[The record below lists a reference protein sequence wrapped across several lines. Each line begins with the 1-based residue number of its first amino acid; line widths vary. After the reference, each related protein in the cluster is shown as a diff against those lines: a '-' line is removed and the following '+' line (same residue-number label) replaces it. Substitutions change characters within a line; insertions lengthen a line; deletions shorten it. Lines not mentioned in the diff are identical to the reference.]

1 MRTRF
6 KIIKTWDQL
15 LKLIECCKKS
25 GYACV
30 DFETNAEGIY
40 NKGFKPTILSVT
52 FQAGSGCS
60 IPLNHPETKDT
71 CEPGWNWKK
80 ALLKFGHEV
89 IEDPNIV
96 KLAWNGKFDFQIFN
110 LYGIFYR
117 GTLIDGM
124 LAKYCLNEER
134 PNGLK
139 DMVRRYLPDVANYEA
154 DKGFDKLPWDQKPLK
169 PLCKYGCQDT
179 DYTFRLTIFFESR
192 LIELGFYNLYRNL
205 IMTSS
210 RVLQSC
216 EVNGLYMDRE
226 FNEKLLAEYKPKI
239 DKARETCL
247 NLAHVKAFEKWY
259 NMQKVDKYVASIQA
273 ELEELDY
280 NDPKDAKKIAN
291 REQKISNIKAG
302 IFSNKKER
310 DLVRPINL
318 GSPVDLPQLLYSKE
332 GFHMP
337 IIKYTI
343 DKKTGKPTDKPSTDE
358 DTLTELRL
366 KYKNPKS
373 PKAIFLDSLLEL
385 RGLEKM
391 YKTYIEGWHEKV
403 QDDSCLHGKYNIIG
417 TTSGRLSSSDPNLQQ
432 VPKTSVD
439 PNIKNQLVAQ
449 PGKLYLVS
457 DFSQCIEGNSYIFCN
472 TGLKKLKDIQPGKDK
487 IYLMDPQWVNHSRL
501 LNIEGLAYKGTAK
514 CLKIITNT
522 GRELVLTEDHPVK
535 TYQGFTKAQELNIG
549 DNLYIE
555 NVASSKRVGNIHIP
569 KDEAY
574 IAGLFYGDGFYPG
587 CHSGQRKSTD
597 RSISF
602 STGSD
607 RTELVP
613 FLNKYFKTEFNDPK
627 RPTRAVRASSD
638 MVPDF
643 YEKYPKIDSHHMY
656 IPARIMQADWESKMH
671 FIGGQIDSDGS
682 IGSGRFRYTSVCKEY
697 ILQLQLLFQSV
708 GWNGLVR
715 EAHMKLEGKEF
726 IAYHLIVQSTKA
738 IRRLKKYVRLVR
750 KKADCQECLDN
761 KIGAR
766 PCNKS
771 SHDPTHRI
779 PWEVYNELPY
789 TKEFY
794 KARNNSRRKKRLIC
808 TTLKPYLDEL
818 TELDSRWQDAY
829 WFKYEQVERIEVV
842 GERDVY
848 DLSVEKL
855 HEFNPNG
862 IRVHNCELRFMAH
875 LAKDKTYL
883 DAFNSGKDPHLAIA
897 AQKYGIP
904 YDEAYKIYKDDDHPD
919 HGIWKVRRKQ
929 AKQIAFGLIYGI
941 GAKLL
946 AVKLSDPK
954 AGIIVSP
961 EQAQEEMDV
970 FFKQHPRLKKFKTK
984 SEKYLQEHGYLMS
997 LFGRR
1002 RRLPQIYGDNKDQA
1016 YAKRMALNFPCQSAA
1031 SDVTLF
1037 GSVLIYYL
1045 MRQGKLPMMYEVA
1058 TVHDACYYNTEPS
1071 LINIWTISAMW
1082 EIFRD
1087 PDTKPYFGFHVD
1099 DVTMDMDYTIGRT
1112 MAEELP
1118 FIPGYD
1124 YNKMLQPD
1132 FSVEEYMKEAKKYDG
1147 ISIAEYKTK
1156 FKKEIKAYQDSWIKY
1171 QDFKH
1176 VKPIGIL
1183 K

>member
-1 MRTRF
+1 MRTKF
-6 KIIKTWDQL
+6 KIIKTWGQL

-60 IPLNHPETKDT
+60 IPLDHPETKEV
-71 CEPGWNWKK
+71 CGPGWNWKK

-89 IEDPNIV
+89 IEDYDIV

-154 DKGFDKLPWDQKPLK
+154 DKGFDKLPWDKKPLK

-216 EVNGLYMDRE
+216 EVNGLYMDRT

-247 NLAHVKAFEKWY
+247 NLAHVKAFEKLY
-259 NMQKVDKYVASIQA
+259 NMQKISKYVASIQA
-273 ELEELDY
+273 ELDELDY

-337 IIKYTI
+337 IIKYTT
-343 DKKTGKPTDKPSTDE
+343 DSKTGKPTDKPSTDE

-439 PNIKNQLVAQ
+439 PNIKNQLIAQ

-457 DFSQCIEGNSYIFCN
+457 DFSQ
-472 TGLKKLKDIQPGKDK
+472 
-487 IYLMDPQWVNHSRL
+487 
-501 LNIEGLAYKGTAK
+501 A
-514 CLKIITNT
+514 
-522 GRELVLTEDHPVK
+522 
-535 TYQGFTKAQELNIG
+535 
-549 DNLYIE
+549 
-555 NVASSKRVGNIHIP
+555 
-569 KDEAY
+569 
-574 IAGLFYGDGFYPG
+574 
-587 CHSGQRKSTD
+587 
-597 RSISF
+597 
-602 STGSD
+602 
-607 RTELVP
+607 
-613 FLNKYFKTEFNDPK
+613 
-627 RPTRAVRASSD
+627 
-638 MVPDF
+638 
-643 YEKYPKIDSHHMY
+643 
-656 IPARIMQADWESKMH
+656 
-671 FIGGQIDSDGS
+671 
-682 IGSGRFRYTSVCKEY
+682 
-697 ILQLQLLFQSV
+697 
-708 GWNGLVR
+708 
-715 EAHMKLEGKEF
+715 
-726 IAYHLIVQSTKA
+726 
-738 IRRLKKYVRLVR
+738 
-750 KKADCQECLDN
+750 
-761 KIGAR
+761 
-766 PCNKS
+766 
-771 SHDPTHRI
+771 
-779 PWEVYNELPY
+779 
-789 TKEFY
+789 
-794 KARNNSRRKKRLIC
+794 
-808 TTLKPYLDEL
+808 
-818 TELDSRWQDAY
+818 
-829 WFKYEQVERIEVV
+829 
-842 GERDVY
+842 
-848 DLSVEKL
+848 
-855 HEFNPNG
+855 
-862 IRVHNCELRFMAH
+862 ELRFMAH

-883 DAFNSGKDPHLAIA
+883 DAFNSGNDPHLAIA
-897 AQKYGIP
+897 AQKYGVP
-904 YDEAYKIYKDDDHPD
+904 YEEAYKIYHDENHPD
-919 HGIWKVRRKQ
+919 HKVWKVRRKQ

-954 AGIIVSP
+954 AGLIVTP
-961 EQAQEEMDV
+961 EEAQKEMDI
-970 FFKQHPRLKKFKTK
+970 FFKQHPRLKKFKAK
-984 SEKYLQEHGYLMS
+984 QEKYLQEHGYLMS

-1016 YAKRMALNFPCQSAA
+1016 YAKRMALNFPCQSCA

-1045 MRQGKLPMMYEVA
+1045 MRQGKLPKMDEVA

-1132 FSVEEYMKEAKKYDG
+1132 FSVEEYMKEAKKYEG
-1147 ISIAEYKTK
+1147 ISIAEYRTK

-1176 VKPIGIL
+1176 VKKCGIL

>member
-89 IEDPNIV
+89 IEDYNIV

-259 NMQKVDKYVASIQA
+259 NMQKINKYVASIQA

-337 IIKYTI
+337 IIKYTT
-343 DKKTGKPTDKPSTDE
+343 DSKTGKPTDKPSTDE

-439 PNIKNQLVAQ
+439 PNIKNQLIAQ

-457 DFSQCIEGNSYIFCN
+457 DFSQ
-472 TGLKKLKDIQPGKDK
+472 
-487 IYLMDPQWVNHSRL
+487 
-501 LNIEGLAYKGTAK
+501 A
-514 CLKIITNT
+514 
-522 GRELVLTEDHPVK
+522 
-535 TYQGFTKAQELNIG
+535 
-549 DNLYIE
+549 
-555 NVASSKRVGNIHIP
+555 
-569 KDEAY
+569 
-574 IAGLFYGDGFYPG
+574 
-587 CHSGQRKSTD
+587 
-597 RSISF
+597 
-602 STGSD
+602 
-607 RTELVP
+607 
-613 FLNKYFKTEFNDPK
+613 
-627 RPTRAVRASSD
+627 
-638 MVPDF
+638 
-643 YEKYPKIDSHHMY
+643 
-656 IPARIMQADWESKMH
+656 
-671 FIGGQIDSDGS
+671 
-682 IGSGRFRYTSVCKEY
+682 
-697 ILQLQLLFQSV
+697 
-708 GWNGLVR
+708 
-715 EAHMKLEGKEF
+715 
-726 IAYHLIVQSTKA
+726 
-738 IRRLKKYVRLVR
+738 
-750 KKADCQECLDN
+750 
-761 KIGAR
+761 
-766 PCNKS
+766 
-771 SHDPTHRI
+771 
-779 PWEVYNELPY
+779 
-789 TKEFY
+789 
-794 KARNNSRRKKRLIC
+794 
-808 TTLKPYLDEL
+808 
-818 TELDSRWQDAY
+818 
-829 WFKYEQVERIEVV
+829 
-842 GERDVY
+842 
-848 DLSVEKL
+848 
-855 HEFNPNG
+855 
-862 IRVHNCELRFMAH
+862 ELRFMAH

-883 DAFNSGKDPHLAIA
+883 DAFNSGNDPHLAIA
-897 AQKYGIP
+897 AQKYGVP
-904 YDEAYKIYKDDDHPD
+904 YEEAYKMYHDEDHPD
-919 HGIWKVRRKQ
+919 HKLWKVRRKQ

-954 AGIIVSP
+954 AGLIVTP
-961 EQAQEEMDV
+961 EEAQKEMDI
-970 FFKQHPRLKKFKTK
+970 FFKQHPRLKKFKAK
-984 SEKYLQEHGYLMS
+984 QEKYLQEHGYLMS

-1016 YAKRMALNFPCQSAA
+1016 YAKRMALNFPCLLPTSQALCKTKGWVNSDNLEVGDEILAFNSKTGKSEWQPVLEVHTPDYNGDLYRFSSKHCGILSTSYHRWYVSKSEFYEEDVARRKEQDREIEKFFSLQKTIHDKYEEGLNLHQVSKELGLSYTKIRRIYYGKVKSPLTTKPIEPFRVLTSEEIYKAKGNCRIPIRAFHNNNNKNSYSEEFIALCGWYLTDAHVRRDSIRITQSDSANHDKVLHIRRLLKDSNLEYKERVRIGEASTVVNWDISKESSKNFIELLPDRKLNMKFLTSLTQSQLEVLLENMRMGDGYNIFCSGDKEQAALVQALVVLIGKSSSMFQLSYKGKKSYFKDHKPSKLGQEYIEATKDSWGIKFSNRGSVHTKSYGRKLIEKVPYQGKVWCPSVPSGAFFVRYIGEDGRYRTMITGNCQSCA

-1045 MRQGKLPMMYEVA
+1045 MRQGKLPKMDEVA

-1124 YNKMLQPD
+1124 YNKMLQSD
-1132 FSVEEYMKEAKKYDG
+1132 FSVEEYMKEAKKYEG

-1156 FKKEIKAYQDSWIKY
+1156 FKKEIKAYQDSWLKY

>member
-60 IPLNHPETKDT
+60 IPLNHPETKDI

-89 IEDPNIV
+89 IEDYNIV

-216 EVNGLYMDRE
+216 EVNGLYMDRK

-259 NMQKVDKYVASIQA
+259 NMQKIGKYVASIQA

-337 IIKYTI
+337 IIKYTT
-343 DKKTGKPTDKPSTDE
+343 DNKTGKPTDKPSTDE

-417 TTSGRLSSSDPNLQQ
+417 CVTGDTMLVGSKEDIRIDTICPKEKGIQNIEDKNLWVLSHEGTWEQITHGINKGLHQTYEITTEEGNVLRCTKGHKLLTPFGMKRVGYIFKHNIPIIMHDVSRLDITQPKQGRSSKEVIFKEVPGWDGYLVSNEGKVYSVKVPGPSGYLDYNHPHEMVPRCWKKDRKRIYFRKPGHKKTAFSVSRLVWEVFKGPIPKGMVIDHIDCDPSNDSLENLQCITPSENIKRAYKLTRKAYTNGSINGRTVTNTQDVGSILLEYSQGSTQEELKEKYHLSQKQVSRIINRQAWKYIYITHIKSLEYIGELPIYDLSVNDKHSYVTRSNFINSNTTSGRLSSSDPNLQQ

-439 PNIKNQLVAQ
+439 PNIKNQLIAQ

-457 DFSQCIEGNSYIFCN
+457 DFSQ
-472 TGLKKLKDIQPGKDK
+472 
-487 IYLMDPQWVNHSRL
+487 
-501 LNIEGLAYKGTAK
+501 A
-514 CLKIITNT
+514 
-522 GRELVLTEDHPVK
+522 
-535 TYQGFTKAQELNIG
+535 
-549 DNLYIE
+549 
-555 NVASSKRVGNIHIP
+555 
-569 KDEAY
+569 
-574 IAGLFYGDGFYPG
+574 
-587 CHSGQRKSTD
+587 
-597 RSISF
+597 
-602 STGSD
+602 
-607 RTELVP
+607 
-613 FLNKYFKTEFNDPK
+613 
-627 RPTRAVRASSD
+627 
-638 MVPDF
+638 
-643 YEKYPKIDSHHMY
+643 
-656 IPARIMQADWESKMH
+656 
-671 FIGGQIDSDGS
+671 
-682 IGSGRFRYTSVCKEY
+682 
-697 ILQLQLLFQSV
+697 
-708 GWNGLVR
+708 
-715 EAHMKLEGKEF
+715 
-726 IAYHLIVQSTKA
+726 
-738 IRRLKKYVRLVR
+738 
-750 KKADCQECLDN
+750 
-761 KIGAR
+761 
-766 PCNKS
+766 
-771 SHDPTHRI
+771 
-779 PWEVYNELPY
+779 
-789 TKEFY
+789 
-794 KARNNSRRKKRLIC
+794 
-808 TTLKPYLDEL
+808 
-818 TELDSRWQDAY
+818 
-829 WFKYEQVERIEVV
+829 
-842 GERDVY
+842 
-848 DLSVEKL
+848 
-855 HEFNPNG
+855 
-862 IRVHNCELRFMAH
+862 ELRFMAH

-883 DAFNSGKDPHLAIA
+883 DAFNSGNDPHLAIA
-897 AQKYGIP
+897 AQKYGVP
-904 YDEAYKIYKDDDHPD
+904 YEEAYKIYHDEDHPD
-919 HGIWKVRRKQ
+919 HKVWKVRRKQ

-954 AGIIVSP
+954 AGLIVTP
-961 EQAQEEMDV
+961 EEAQKEMDI
-970 FFKQHPRLKKFKTK
+970 FFKQHPRLKKFKAK
-984 SEKYLQEHGYLMS
+984 QEKYLQEHGYLMS

-1016 YAKRMALNFPCQSAA
+1016 YAKRMALNFPCQSCA

-1045 MRQGKLPMMYEVA
+1045 MRQGKLPKMDEVA

-1132 FSVEEYMKEAKKYDG
+1132 FSVEEYMKEAKKYEG

>member
-30 DFETNAEGIY
+30 DFETNADGIY

-89 IEDPNIV
+89 IEDYNIV

-134 PNGLK
+134 HNGLK

-247 NLAHVKAFEKWY
+247 NLSHVKAFEKLY
-259 NMQKVDKYVASIQA
+259 NMQKIGKYVASIQA
-273 ELEELDY
+273 ELDELDY

-337 IIKYTI
+337 IIKYTT
-343 DKKTGKPTDKPSTDE
+343 DRKTGKPTNKPSTDE

-439 PNIKNQLVAQ
+439 PNIKNQLIAQ

-457 DFSQCIEGNSYIFCN
+457 DFSQ
-472 TGLKKLKDIQPGKDK
+472 
-487 IYLMDPQWVNHSRL
+487 
-501 LNIEGLAYKGTAK
+501 A
-514 CLKIITNT
+514 
-522 GRELVLTEDHPVK
+522 
-535 TYQGFTKAQELNIG
+535 
-549 DNLYIE
+549 
-555 NVASSKRVGNIHIP
+555 
-569 KDEAY
+569 
-574 IAGLFYGDGFYPG
+574 
-587 CHSGQRKSTD
+587 
-597 RSISF
+597 
-602 STGSD
+602 
-607 RTELVP
+607 
-613 FLNKYFKTEFNDPK
+613 
-627 RPTRAVRASSD
+627 
-638 MVPDF
+638 
-643 YEKYPKIDSHHMY
+643 
-656 IPARIMQADWESKMH
+656 
-671 FIGGQIDSDGS
+671 
-682 IGSGRFRYTSVCKEY
+682 
-697 ILQLQLLFQSV
+697 
-708 GWNGLVR
+708 
-715 EAHMKLEGKEF
+715 
-726 IAYHLIVQSTKA
+726 
-738 IRRLKKYVRLVR
+738 
-750 KKADCQECLDN
+750 
-761 KIGAR
+761 
-766 PCNKS
+766 
-771 SHDPTHRI
+771 
-779 PWEVYNELPY
+779 
-789 TKEFY
+789 
-794 KARNNSRRKKRLIC
+794 
-808 TTLKPYLDEL
+808 
-818 TELDSRWQDAY
+818 
-829 WFKYEQVERIEVV
+829 
-842 GERDVY
+842 
-848 DLSVEKL
+848 
-855 HEFNPNG
+855 
-862 IRVHNCELRFMAH
+862 ELRFMAH

-883 DAFNSGKDPHLAIA
+883 DAFNSGNDPHLAIA
-897 AQKYGIP
+897 AQKYGVP
-904 YDEAYKIYKDDDHPD
+904 YEEAYKMYHDEDHPD
-919 HGIWKVRRKQ
+919 HKLWKVRRKQ

-954 AGIIVSP
+954 AGLIVTP
-961 EQAQEEMDV
+961 EEAQKEMDI
-970 FFKQHPRLKKFKTK
+970 FFKQHPRLKKFKAK
-984 SEKYLQEHGYLMS
+984 QEKYLQEHGYLMS

-1016 YAKRMALNFPCQSAA
+1016 YAKRMALNFPCQSCA

-1045 MRQGKLPMMYEVA
+1045 MRQGKLPKMDEVA
-1058 TVHDACYYNTEPS
+1058 TVHDAVYFNTDPKY
-1071 LINIWTISAMW
+1071 INTWTISTMW

-1156 FKKEIKAYQDSWIKY
+1156 FKKEIKKY
-1171 QDFKH
+1171 EDDFKA
-1176 VKPIGIL
+1176 GRL
-1183 K
+1183 

>member
-30 DFETNAEGIY
+30 DFETNADGIY

-89 IEDPNIV
+89 IEDYNIV

-154 DKGFDKLPWDQKPLK
+154 DKGFDKLPWDKKPLK

-259 NMQKVDKYVASIQA
+259 NMQKIGKYVASIQA

-337 IIKYTI
+337 IIKYTT
-343 DKKTGKPTDKPSTDE
+343 DSKTGKPTDNPSTDE

-439 PNIKNQLVAQ
+439 PNIKNQLIAK

-457 DFSQCIEGNSYIFCN
+457 DFSQ
-472 TGLKKLKDIQPGKDK
+472 
-487 IYLMDPQWVNHSRL
+487 
-501 LNIEGLAYKGTAK
+501 A
-514 CLKIITNT
+514 
-522 GRELVLTEDHPVK
+522 
-535 TYQGFTKAQELNIG
+535 
-549 DNLYIE
+549 
-555 NVASSKRVGNIHIP
+555 
-569 KDEAY
+569 
-574 IAGLFYGDGFYPG
+574 
-587 CHSGQRKSTD
+587 
-597 RSISF
+597 
-602 STGSD
+602 
-607 RTELVP
+607 
-613 FLNKYFKTEFNDPK
+613 
-627 RPTRAVRASSD
+627 
-638 MVPDF
+638 
-643 YEKYPKIDSHHMY
+643 
-656 IPARIMQADWESKMH
+656 
-671 FIGGQIDSDGS
+671 
-682 IGSGRFRYTSVCKEY
+682 
-697 ILQLQLLFQSV
+697 
-708 GWNGLVR
+708 
-715 EAHMKLEGKEF
+715 
-726 IAYHLIVQSTKA
+726 
-738 IRRLKKYVRLVR
+738 
-750 KKADCQECLDN
+750 
-761 KIGAR
+761 
-766 PCNKS
+766 
-771 SHDPTHRI
+771 
-779 PWEVYNELPY
+779 
-789 TKEFY
+789 
-794 KARNNSRRKKRLIC
+794 
-808 TTLKPYLDEL
+808 
-818 TELDSRWQDAY
+818 
-829 WFKYEQVERIEVV
+829 
-842 GERDVY
+842 
-848 DLSVEKL
+848 
-855 HEFNPNG
+855 
-862 IRVHNCELRFMAH
+862 ELRFMAH

-883 DAFNSGKDPHLAIA
+883 DAFNSGNDPHLAIA
-897 AQKYGIP
+897 AQKYGVP
-904 YDEAYKIYKDDDHPD
+904 YEEAYKMYHDEDHPD
-919 HGIWKVRRKQ
+919 HKLWKVRRKQ

-954 AGIIVSP
+954 AGLIVTP
-961 EQAQEEMDV
+961 EEAQKEMDI
-970 FFKQHPRLKKFKTK
+970 FFKQHPRLKKFKAK
-984 SEKYLQEHGYLMS
+984 QEKYLQEHGYLMS

-1016 YAKRMALNFPCQSAA
+1016 YAKRMALNFPCQSCA

-1045 MRQGKLPMMYEVA
+1045 MRQGKLPKMDEVA
-1058 TVHDACYYNTEPS
+1058 TVHDAVYFNTDPKY
-1071 LINIWTISAMW
+1071 INTWTISTMW

-1132 FSVEEYMKEAKKYDG
+1132 FSVEEYMKEAKKYEG
-1147 ISIAEYKTK
+1147 ISISEYKTK
-1156 FKKEIKAYQDSWIKY
+1156 FKNEIKKY
-1171 QDFKH
+1171 EEDFKA
-1176 VKPIGIL
+1176 GRL
-1183 K
+1183 

>member
-89 IEDPNIV
+89 IEDYNIV

-259 NMQKVDKYVASIQA
+259 NMQKINKYVASIQA

-439 PNIKNQLVAQ
+439 PNIKNQLIAQ

-457 DFSQCIEGNSYIFCN
+457 DFSQ
-472 TGLKKLKDIQPGKDK
+472 
-487 IYLMDPQWVNHSRL
+487 
-501 LNIEGLAYKGTAK
+501 A
-514 CLKIITNT
+514 
-522 GRELVLTEDHPVK
+522 
-535 TYQGFTKAQELNIG
+535 
-549 DNLYIE
+549 
-555 NVASSKRVGNIHIP
+555 
-569 KDEAY
+569 
-574 IAGLFYGDGFYPG
+574 
-587 CHSGQRKSTD
+587 
-597 RSISF
+597 
-602 STGSD
+602 
-607 RTELVP
+607 
-613 FLNKYFKTEFNDPK
+613 
-627 RPTRAVRASSD
+627 
-638 MVPDF
+638 
-643 YEKYPKIDSHHMY
+643 
-656 IPARIMQADWESKMH
+656 
-671 FIGGQIDSDGS
+671 
-682 IGSGRFRYTSVCKEY
+682 
-697 ILQLQLLFQSV
+697 
-708 GWNGLVR
+708 
-715 EAHMKLEGKEF
+715 
-726 IAYHLIVQSTKA
+726 
-738 IRRLKKYVRLVR
+738 
-750 KKADCQECLDN
+750 
-761 KIGAR
+761 
-766 PCNKS
+766 
-771 SHDPTHRI
+771 
-779 PWEVYNELPY
+779 
-789 TKEFY
+789 
-794 KARNNSRRKKRLIC
+794 
-808 TTLKPYLDEL
+808 
-818 TELDSRWQDAY
+818 
-829 WFKYEQVERIEVV
+829 
-842 GERDVY
+842 
-848 DLSVEKL
+848 
-855 HEFNPNG
+855 
-862 IRVHNCELRFMAH
+862 ELRFMAH

-883 DAFNSGKDPHLAIA
+883 DAFNSGNDPHLAIA
-897 AQKYGIP
+897 AQKYGVP
-904 YDEAYKIYKDDDHPD
+904 YEEAYKMYHDEDHPD
-919 HGIWKVRRKQ
+919 HKLWKVRRKQ

-954 AGIIVSP
+954 AGLIVTP
-961 EQAQEEMDV
+961 EEAQKEMDI
-970 FFKQHPRLKKFKTK
+970 FFKQHPRLKKFKAK
-984 SEKYLQEHGYLMS
+984 QEKYLQEHGYLMS

-1016 YAKRMALNFPCQSAA
+1016 YAKRMALNFPCLLPTSQALCKTKGWVNSDNLEVGDEILAFNSKTGKSEWQPVLEVHTPDYNGDLYRFSSKHCGILSTSYHRWYVSKSEFYEEDVARRKEQDREIEKFFSLQKTIHDKYEEGLNLHQVSKELGLSYTKIRRIYYGKVKSPLTTKPIEPFRVLTSEEIYKAKGNCRIPIRAFHNNNNKNSYSEEFIALCGWYLTDAHVRRDSIRITQSDSANHYKVLHIRRLLKDSNLEYKERVRIGEASTVVNWDISKESSKNFIELLPDRKLNMKFLTSLTQSQLEVLLENMRMGDGYNIFCSGDKEQAALVQALVVLIGKSSSMFQLSYKGKKSYFKDHKPSKLGQEYIEATKDSWGIKFSNRGSVHTKSYGKKLIEKVPYQGKVWCPSVPSGAFFVRYIGEDGRYRTMITGNCQSCA

-1045 MRQGKLPMMYEVA
+1045 MRQGKLPKMDEVA

-1124 YNKMLQPD
+1124 YNKMLQSD
-1132 FSVEEYMKEAKKYDG
+1132 FSVEEYMKEAKKYEG

-1156 FKKEIKAYQDSWIKY
+1156 FKKEIKAYQDSWLKY

>member
-1 MRTRF
+1 MRTKF
-6 KIIKTWDQL
+6 KIIKTWGQL

-30 DFETNAEGIY
+30 DFETNADGIY

-60 IPLNHPETKDT
+60 IPLDHPETKEV
-71 CEPGWNWKK
+71 CGPGWNWKK

-89 IEDPNIV
+89 IEDYDIV

-216 EVNGLYMDRE
+216 EVNGLYMDRA

-247 NLAHVKAFEKWY
+247 NLSHVKAFEKWY
-259 NMQKVDKYVASIQA
+259 NMQKISKYVASIQA
-273 ELEELDY
+273 ELDELDY

-337 IIKYTI
+337 IIKYTT
-343 DKKTGKPTDKPSTDE
+343 DSKTGKPTDKPSTDE

-439 PNIKNQLVAQ
+439 PNIKNQLIAQ

-457 DFSQCIEGNSYIFCN
+457 DFSQ
-472 TGLKKLKDIQPGKDK
+472 
-487 IYLMDPQWVNHSRL
+487 
-501 LNIEGLAYKGTAK
+501 A
-514 CLKIITNT
+514 
-522 GRELVLTEDHPVK
+522 
-535 TYQGFTKAQELNIG
+535 
-549 DNLYIE
+549 
-555 NVASSKRVGNIHIP
+555 
-569 KDEAY
+569 
-574 IAGLFYGDGFYPG
+574 
-587 CHSGQRKSTD
+587 
-597 RSISF
+597 
-602 STGSD
+602 
-607 RTELVP
+607 
-613 FLNKYFKTEFNDPK
+613 
-627 RPTRAVRASSD
+627 
-638 MVPDF
+638 
-643 YEKYPKIDSHHMY
+643 
-656 IPARIMQADWESKMH
+656 
-671 FIGGQIDSDGS
+671 
-682 IGSGRFRYTSVCKEY
+682 
-697 ILQLQLLFQSV
+697 
-708 GWNGLVR
+708 
-715 EAHMKLEGKEF
+715 
-726 IAYHLIVQSTKA
+726 
-738 IRRLKKYVRLVR
+738 
-750 KKADCQECLDN
+750 
-761 KIGAR
+761 
-766 PCNKS
+766 
-771 SHDPTHRI
+771 
-779 PWEVYNELPY
+779 
-789 TKEFY
+789 
-794 KARNNSRRKKRLIC
+794 
-808 TTLKPYLDEL
+808 
-818 TELDSRWQDAY
+818 
-829 WFKYEQVERIEVV
+829 
-842 GERDVY
+842 
-848 DLSVEKL
+848 
-855 HEFNPNG
+855 
-862 IRVHNCELRFMAH
+862 ELRFMAH

-883 DAFNSGKDPHLAIA
+883 DAFNSGNDPHLAIA
-897 AQKYGIP
+897 AQKYGVP
-904 YDEAYKIYKDDDHPD
+904 YEEAYKIYHDEDHPD
-919 HGIWKVRRKQ
+919 HKVWKVRRKQ

-954 AGIIVSP
+954 AGLIVTP
-961 EQAQEEMDV
+961 EEAQKEMDI
-970 FFKQHPRLKKFKTK
+970 FFKQHPRLKKFKAK
-984 SEKYLQEHGYLMS
+984 QEKYLQEHGYLMS

-1016 YAKRMALNFPCQSAA
+1016 YAKRMALNFPCQSCA

-1045 MRQGKLPMMYEVA
+1045 MRQGKLPKMDEVA
-1058 TVHDACYYNTEPS
+1058 TVHDAVYFNTDPKY
-1071 LINIWTISAMW
+1071 INTWTISTMW

-1132 FSVEEYMKEAKKYDG
+1132 FSVEEYMKEAKKYEG

-1156 FKKEIKAYQDSWIKY
+1156 FKKEIKKY
-1171 QDFKH
+1171 EEDFKA
-1176 VKPIGIL
+1176 GRL
-1183 K
+1183 

>member
-89 IEDPNIV
+89 IEDYNIV

-239 DKARETCL
+239 DNARETCL
-247 NLAHVKAFEKWY
+247 NLAHVKAFEKFY
-259 NMQKVDKYVASIQA
+259 NMQKISKYVASIQA

-280 NDPKDAKKIAN
+280 NNPKDAKKIAN

-337 IIKYTI
+337 IIKYTT
-343 DKKTGKPTDKPSTDE
+343 DSKTGKPTDKPSTDE

-439 PNIKNQLVAQ
+439 PNIKNQLIAQ

-457 DFSQCIEGNSYIFCN
+457 DFSQ
-472 TGLKKLKDIQPGKDK
+472 
-487 IYLMDPQWVNHSRL
+487 
-501 LNIEGLAYKGTAK
+501 A
-514 CLKIITNT
+514 
-522 GRELVLTEDHPVK
+522 
-535 TYQGFTKAQELNIG
+535 
-549 DNLYIE
+549 
-555 NVASSKRVGNIHIP
+555 
-569 KDEAY
+569 
-574 IAGLFYGDGFYPG
+574 
-587 CHSGQRKSTD
+587 
-597 RSISF
+597 
-602 STGSD
+602 
-607 RTELVP
+607 
-613 FLNKYFKTEFNDPK
+613 
-627 RPTRAVRASSD
+627 
-638 MVPDF
+638 
-643 YEKYPKIDSHHMY
+643 
-656 IPARIMQADWESKMH
+656 
-671 FIGGQIDSDGS
+671 
-682 IGSGRFRYTSVCKEY
+682 
-697 ILQLQLLFQSV
+697 
-708 GWNGLVR
+708 
-715 EAHMKLEGKEF
+715 
-726 IAYHLIVQSTKA
+726 
-738 IRRLKKYVRLVR
+738 
-750 KKADCQECLDN
+750 
-761 KIGAR
+761 
-766 PCNKS
+766 
-771 SHDPTHRI
+771 
-779 PWEVYNELPY
+779 
-789 TKEFY
+789 
-794 KARNNSRRKKRLIC
+794 
-808 TTLKPYLDEL
+808 
-818 TELDSRWQDAY
+818 
-829 WFKYEQVERIEVV
+829 
-842 GERDVY
+842 
-848 DLSVEKL
+848 
-855 HEFNPNG
+855 
-862 IRVHNCELRFMAH
+862 ELRFMAH

-883 DAFNSGKDPHLAIA
+883 DAFNSGNDPHLAIA
-897 AQKYGIP
+897 AQKYGVP
-904 YDEAYKIYKDDDHPD
+904 YEEAYKMYHDEDHPD
-919 HGIWKVRRKQ
+919 HKLWKVRRKQ

-954 AGIIVSP
+954 AGLIVTP
-961 EQAQEEMDV
+961 EEAQKEMDI
-970 FFKQHPRLKKFKTK
+970 FFKQHPRLKKFKAK
-984 SEKYLQEHGYLMS
+984 QEKYLQEHGYLMS

-1016 YAKRMALNFPCQSAA
+1016 YAKRMALNFPCQSCA

-1045 MRQGKLPMMYEVA
+1045 MRQGKLPKMDEVA
-1058 TVHDACYYNTEPS
+1058 TVHDAVYFNTDPKY
-1071 LINIWTISAMW
+1071 INTWTISTMW

-1132 FSVEEYMKEAKKYDG
+1132 FSVEEYMKEAKKYEG

-1156 FKKEIKAYQDSWIKY
+1156 FKKEIKKY
-1171 QDFKH
+1171 EEDFKA
-1176 VKPIGIL
+1176 GRL
-1183 K
+1183 

>member
-259 NMQKVDKYVASIQA
+259 NMQKISKYVASIQA

-337 IIKYTI
+337 IIKYTT
-343 DKKTGKPTDKPSTDE
+343 DNKTGKPTDKPSTDE

-417 TTSGRLSSSDPNLQQ
+417 TTSGRLSCVSEDTKILTQYGE
-432 VPKTSVD
+432 VP
-439 PNIKNQLVAQ
+439 IKDLENGG
-449 PGKLYLVS
+449 P
-457 DFSQCIEGNSYIFCN
+457 D
-472 TGLKKLKDIQPGKDK
+472 
-487 IYLMDPQWVNHSRL
+487 L
-501 LNIEGLAYKGTAK
+501 LAMTQNGWRPISTFIYKGEDEMYEVQLEDGTTIQCTLDHK
-514 CLKIITNT
+514 FITN
-522 GRELVLTEDHPVK
+522 
-535 TYQGFTKAQELNIG
+535 
-549 DNLYIE
+549 
-555 NVASSKRVGNIHIP
+555 VGTRS
-569 KDEAY
+569 
-574 IAGLFYGDGFYPG
+574 L
-587 CHSGQRKSTD
+587 
-597 RSISF
+597 RSIY
-602 STGSD
+602 
-607 RTELVP
+607 
-613 FLNKYFKTEFNDPK
+613 NKYRNT
-627 RPTRAVRASSD
+627 
-638 MVPDF
+638 
-643 YEKYPKIDSHHMY
+643 I
-656 IPARIMQADWESKMH
+656 
-671 FIGGQIDSDGS
+671 
-682 IGSGRFRYTSVCKEY
+682 
-697 ILQLQLLFQSV
+697 
-708 GWNGLVR
+708 
-715 EAHMKLEGKEF
+715 
-726 IAYHLIVQSTKA
+726 
-738 IRRLKKYVRLVR
+738 
-750 KKADCQECLDN
+750 DN
-761 KIGAR
+761 KI
-766 PCNKS
+766 
-771 SHDPTHRI
+771 
-779 PWEVYNELPY
+779 
-789 TKEFY
+789 
-794 KARNNSRRKKRLIC
+794 
-808 TTLKPYLDEL
+808 
-818 TELDSRWQDAY
+818 
-829 WFKYEQVERIEVV
+829 
-842 GERDVY
+842 
-848 DLSVEKL
+848 
-855 HEFNPNG
+855 
-862 IRVHNCELRFMAH
+862 
-875 LAKDKTYL
+875 
-883 DAFNSGKDPHLAIA
+883 
-897 AQKYGIP
+897 
-904 YDEAYKIYKDDDHPD
+904 
-919 HGIWKVRRKQ
+919 
-929 AKQIAFGLIYGI
+929 
-941 GAKLL
+941 KLL
-946 AVKLSDPK
+946 
-954 AGIIVSP
+954 
-961 EQAQEEMDV
+961 
-970 FFKQHPRLKKFKTK
+970 
-984 SEKYLQEHGYLMS
+984 KYVGNE
-997 LFGRR
+997 
-1002 RRLPQIYGDNKDQA
+1002 
-1016 YAKRMALNFPCQSAA
+1016 
-1031 SDVTLF
+1031 
-1037 GSVLIYYL
+1037 
-1045 MRQGKLPMMYEVA
+1045 
-1058 TVHDACYYNTEPS
+1058 
-1071 LINIWTISAMW
+1071 
-1082 EIFRD
+1082 
-1087 PDTKPYFGFHVD
+1087 
-1099 DVTMDMDYTIGRT
+1099 
-1112 MAEELP
+1112 
-1118 FIPGYD
+1118 
-1124 YNKMLQPD
+1124 
-1132 FSVEEYMKEAKKYDG
+1132 
-1147 ISIAEYKTK
+1147 
-1156 FKKEIKAYQDSWIKY
+1156 
-1171 QDFKH
+1171 
-1176 VKPIGIL
+1176 
-1183 K
+1183 